1 MRCPVSSMK
10 KETQSTAQG
19 ISTRV
24 YLKND
29 LGMHARVAGLIFQT
43 ARKFNANVYIRKG
56 NQEVSSDSVVEM
68 LTLDCPKGTPLI
80 IRAEGEEARA
90 ALESIVRL
98 FEEKFG
104 ES

>member
-1 MRCPVSSMK
+1 MK
-10 KETQSTAQG
+10 KDTKLLNQG
-19 ISTRV
+19 MKARV

-43 ARKFNANVYIRKG
+43 ARKFKANVYIRKG
-56 NQEVSSDSVVEM
+56 DQEVSSDSVVEM

-80 IRAEGEEARA
+80 IRAEGKEARA
-90 ALESIVRL
+90 ALESIVSL

-104 ES
+104 EN